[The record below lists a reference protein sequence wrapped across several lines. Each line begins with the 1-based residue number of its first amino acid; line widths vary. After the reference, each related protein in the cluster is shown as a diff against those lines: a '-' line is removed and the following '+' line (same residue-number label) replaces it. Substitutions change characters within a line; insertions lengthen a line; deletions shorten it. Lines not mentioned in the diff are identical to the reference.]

1 LLLRLCFLLHIIFNL
16 VILFHLFIFSFFSHD
31 NRLSL
36 LLLSELFVSFFLE
49 GRQINARNF
58 FLCLLLLCLLLLRF
72 DIDLNLI
79 GFDRLIILLLSFFF
93 FSSLVKFGLGLLLS
107 IGSELQVLLLL
118 GLVVV
123 HFRALL
129 LSLLLSLF
137 FLAKVFHFLL
147 ELAFF
152 LIHLD
157 VDLVELVDFLLRESF
172 TLLLGFHVLI
182 NGLLDRLGDK
192 ILILSLD
199 CLVEDLNWSQFTVIL
214 LLVIAL
220 DLLHVKRNFL
230 LVLHGLLVVLLV
242 HHL

>member
-1 LLLRLCFLLHIIFNL
+1 
-16 VILFHLFIFSFFSHD
+16 
-31 NRLSL
+31 
-36 LLLSELFVSFFLE
+36 
-49 GRQINARNF
+49 
-58 FLCLLLLCLLLLRF
+58 
-72 DIDLNLI
+72 
-79 GFDRLIILLLSFFF
+79 
-93 FSSLVKFGLGLLLS
+93 LVKFGLGLLLS

>member
-16 VILFHLFIFSFFSHD
+16 VILFHLFIFSFLSHD
-31 NRLSL
+31 S
-36 LLLSELFVSFFLE
+36 SEFFGSFFLE
-49 GRQINARNF
+49 GRQVNARNF
-58 FLCLLLLCLLLLRF
+58 FLCLLLLCVLLLIF

-93 FSSLVKFGLGLLLS
+93 FSSLFKFGLGLLLS

-123 HFRALL
+123 HFLALL

-182 NGLLDRLGDK
+182 NGLLDKLGDN
-192 ILILSLD
+192 ILILPLD
-199 CLVEDLNWSQFTVIL
+199 CLVKDLNWSQFTVIL